1 MEVRDCAARDI
12 DTVHG
17 IYAHHV
23 RTSLGT
29 FEEEPPSVGEM
40 RQRFDTIVACNF
52 PFVVAETEGRLA
64 GYAYA
69 GPFRPRSG
77 YRYTCESSVYVAPDM
92 QRRGVGR
99 LLMLRVI
106 AHCQGLGQRQ
116 MLAVIGDSDNAG
128 STGLHAALGFEHV
141 GTFKNVGFKFAR
153 WVDVVLMQ
161 RAL

>member
-1 MEVRDCAARDI
+1 
-12 DTVHG
+12 
-17 IYAHHV
+17 
-23 RTSLGT
+23 
-29 FEEEPPSVGEM
+29 
-40 RQRFDTIVACNF
+40 
-52 PFVVAETEGRLA
+52 
-64 GYAYA
+64 
-69 GPFRPRSG
+69 
-77 YRYTCESSVYVAPDM
+77 M

-106 AHCQGLGQRQ
+106 AHCQRLGQRQ

>member
-1 MEVRDCAARDI
+1 MEVRDCAACDI
-12 DTVHG
+12 DTVHE

-29 FEEEPPSVGEM
+29 FEEEPPSVGQM
-40 RQRFDTIVACNF
+40 RQRFDAIVAGNF
-52 PFVVAETEGRLA
+52 PFVVAETDGRLA

-77 YRYTCESSVYVAPDM
+77 YRFTCESSVYVAPDM

-116 MLAVIGDSDNAG
+116 MLAVIGDSDNAS

>member
-1 MEVRDCAARDI
+1 MDIRVCAATDL
-12 DTVHG
+12 DAVHG

-29 FEEEPPSVGEM
+29 FEQEPPSVMEM
-40 RQRFDTIVACNF
+40 RQRFDAIVARNL
-52 PFVVAETEGRLA
+52 PFVVAEIDAHLA
-64 GYAYA
+64 GFAYA
-69 GPFRPRSG
+69 GEFRPRSG
-77 YRYTCESSVYVAPDM
+77 YRYTCESSVYVAADM

-99 LLMLRVI
+99 LLMQRVI
-106 AHCQGLGQRQ
+106 ADCQRLGLLQ
-116 MLAVIGDSDNAG
+116 MLAVIGDSGNTG
-128 STGLHAALGFEHV
+128 SIGLHAALGFENV